1 MTRSL
6 PLARSYGWKTR
17 NLLAFQL
24 LDSENSMTA
33 RKLGALMLLVIAAC
47 STRAFA
53 SGEAVTSQPATS
65 PQALPDAKDLFERHI
80 EAVGGRDAVRKH
92 TSLKF
97 TGTLKIP
104 SMNYSAFTTIWQ
116 VAPTTMVMFTEP
128 PGGGRGEVYT
138 DGTNAWELMP
148 TPGGGSKWTL
158 YTDSRKADTLF
169 SADFYGDVNY
179 ESRYSKIQTVEMTDF
194 NGQSAYK
201 VFAEATLGKQ
211 FFLFFD
217 KASGLILGSHT
228 VQNEAGQTIPIIMV
242 YEPYK
247 EIDGVKY
254 ITGVTQR
261 TPSMDVML
269 AYRVIEPGPQD
280 VPPVEMP
287 AELKVQLA
295 PAPLIPTPAT
305 EDPD

>member
-1 MTRSL
+1 
-6 PLARSYGWKTR
+6 
-17 NLLAFQL
+17 
-24 LDSENSMTA
+24 MTA
-33 RKLGALMLLVIAAC
+33 RKLGVLMLLMTAAC
-47 STRAFA
+47 SVHANA
-53 SGEAVTSQPATS
+53 SIATVAGQPTAAAQT
-65 PQALPDAKDLFERHI
+65 LPDAKDLFEKHI
-80 EAVGGRDAVRKH
+80 QAIGGRDAIKKH

-116 VAPTTMVMFTEP
+116 VAPATMVMYTEP

-138 DGTNAWELMP
+138 DGVDAWEFMP

-169 SADFYGDVNY
+169 SADFYGDVEY
-179 ESRYSKIQTVEMTDF
+179 DRRYAKIQTVELTDF
-194 NGQSAYK
+194 NGRSAYK

-217 KASGLILGSHT
+217 RDSGLILGSHT
-228 VQNEAGQTIPIIMV
+228 VQSEGGQTIPIIMV

-247 EIDGVKY
+247 DIDGVKY

-261 TPSMDVML
+261 TPSMDVVL
-269 AYRVIEPGPQD
+269 TYRVIEPGPKD
-280 VPPVEMP
+280 VPPVQMP
-287 AELKVQLA
+287 EELRGPLA
-295 PAPLIPTPAT
+295 PLAPSQTPS
-305 EDPD
+305 PDESK